1 MEFYVCEIKHEN
13 GIIQVALSKS
23 EIVGI
28 SDKFLPGPVEKG
40 VLGFSLYSG
49 YLYPVVTHSNI
60 VGPIFKYFLIFPRF
74 AFGVTRVVQE
84 IQGKP
89 TPLSPDI
96 DLNSNEFEKLSEYT
110 GAVIIEDKPYYVYNI
125 YNVHLPVDAK
135 VQKREERVEAIK
147 KDAMEEFIVIGD
159 AYALTKGSVKAILSS
174 EFVTKFKVDNY
185 DGFIDYGK
193 IIPVVNLDDGN
204 HVVVLE
210 NIAYRTSKVLQMFGK
225 ILIQETTKEKYL
237 ETAEGTYKILV

>member
-1 MEFYVCEIKHEN
+1 
-13 GIIQVALSKS
+13 
-23 EIVGI
+23 
-28 SDKFLPGPVEKG
+28 
-40 VLGFSLYSG
+40 
-49 YLYPVVTHSNI
+49 
-60 VGPIFKYFLIFPRF
+60 
-74 AFGVTRVVQE
+74 
-84 IQGKP
+84 
-89 TPLSPDI
+89 
-96 DLNSNEFEKLSEYT
+96 
-110 GAVIIEDKPYYVYNI
+110 AVIIEDKPYYVYNI

>member
-40 VLGFSLYSG
+40 VLGFSLYGG

>member
-1 MEFYVCEIKHEN
+1 
-13 GIIQVALSKS
+13 
-23 EIVGI
+23 
-28 SDKFLPGPVEKG
+28 
-40 VLGFSLYSG
+40 

-60 VGPIFKYFLIFPRF
+60 VGPIFKYSLIFPRF

>member
-1 MEFYVCEIKHEN
+1 MDFYVCEIEHEN
-13 GIIQVALSKS
+13 GSIQVALSKS

-40 VLGFSLYSG
+40 VLGFSLYGG

>member
-1 MEFYVCEIKHEN
+1 MEFYVCEIEHEN

-28 SDKFLPGPVEKG
+28 SDKFLPSPVEKG
-40 VLGFSLYSG
+40 VLGFSLYGG

-159 AYALTKGSVKAILSS
+159 AYALTKDSVKAILSS